1 MTQQTIQ
8 PSRPI
13 RCLIVDDEIAAHKN
27 IKYFINQVPGM
38 EFSEGCMN
46 AVKALELVAGQ
57 DFDIVFLDV
66 DMPYIS
72 GVEFLRIVGRI
83 TASVVMTTAH
93 PEFAIDG
100 YDHNVAD
107 FLLKPFSLERFLIAV
122 QKVRNLRASK
132 AGHPIYLQQPAQSSD
147 PLHPFQVLQ
156 KRSGDDQLLPHPRQL
171 PVFNEKR
178 MWIRV
183 GKLILPIPYK
193 ELSMIEASGNYV
205 NIYARGKKHLVRTS
219 MAQLLEGLPDQFIQ
233 THRSYIV
240 NRSLVKTLEGTEIVM
255 SGDKQVAKIS
265 RYLRTE
271 VIDKLGP
278 LYG

>member
-1 MTQQTIQ
+1 
-8 PSRPI
+8 
-13 RCLIVDDEIAAHKN
+13 
-27 IKYFINQVPGM
+27 
-38 EFSEGCMN
+38 
-46 AVKALELVAGQ
+46 
-57 DFDIVFLDV
+57 
-66 DMPYIS
+66 
-72 GVEFLRIVGRI
+72 
-83 TASVVMTTAH
+83 
-93 PEFAIDG
+93 
-100 YDHNVAD
+100 
-107 FLLKPFSLERFLIAV
+107 
-122 QKVRNLRASK
+122 
-132 AGHPIYLQQPAQSSD
+132 
-147 PLHPFQVLQ
+147 
-156 KRSGDDQLLPHPRQL
+156 
-171 PVFNEKR
+171 